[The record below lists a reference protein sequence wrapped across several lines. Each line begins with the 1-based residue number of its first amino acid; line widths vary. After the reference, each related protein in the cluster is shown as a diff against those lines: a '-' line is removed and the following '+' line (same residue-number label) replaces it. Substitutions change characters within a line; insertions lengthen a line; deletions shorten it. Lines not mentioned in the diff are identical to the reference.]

1 MCILHLLEVL
11 KTPSERAL
19 IWSAATAV
27 QWFVLLLLRIL
38 FLHFNRS
45 EHLSDEIRL
54 CFFFESEVPLFHIHI
69 ALFRDSVYLS
79 IVVSSCFVIFSYEI
93 MKTM

>member
-1 MCILHLLEVL
+1 MRILHLLEVL

-45 EHLSDEIRL
+45 EHLSGEIRL
-54 CFFFESEVPLFHIHI
+54 CFFFESEVLFHIHI
-69 ALFRDSVYLS
+69 ALFRNTVYLS